1 MPDRPDQ
8 IVAEIPKSARE
19 SVRVILREKSGQL
32 GADLRIASTTGR
44 GPMRETAKDPGCP
57 VWRGDRCSSR
67 SPTPRRPGGRLTK
80 AHHCIVEVTPLR
92 PADQLTF

>member
-1 MPDRPDQ
+1 MPDQADR

-44 GPMRETAKDPGCP
+44 GPMRETQKGLRIPAS
-57 VWRGDRCSSR
+57 RLGDVIDALREAQ
-67 SPTPRRPGGRLTK
+67 RL
-80 AHHCIVEVTPLR
+80 AGQP
-92 PADQLTF
+92 DS